1 MIKLFKTHIMV
12 HIYMQIKYHVRIL
25 LIDIV
30 LFAESNI
37 TVFSL
42 NFHFQ
47 ELLLKY
53 ELYYNTT

>member
-1 MIKLFKTHIMV
+1 
-12 HIYMQIKYHVRIL
+12 MQIKYHVRIL